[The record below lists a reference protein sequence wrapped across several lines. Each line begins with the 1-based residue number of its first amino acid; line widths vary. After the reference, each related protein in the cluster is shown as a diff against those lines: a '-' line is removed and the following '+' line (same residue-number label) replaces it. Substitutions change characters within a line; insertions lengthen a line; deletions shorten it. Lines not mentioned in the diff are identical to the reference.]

1 MNNFKKLKVGIIVDD
16 VRQPY
21 LINDLYQNSLD
32 SSRYSIE
39 ALIIQKTNK
48 IKKNIFQKIINYIKR
63 KGFNRLVD
71 HFLFDVITKVEI
83 YIIKKKDNF
92 KKSIDD
98 FNRMYILINFIP
110 DELET
115 IEPPII
121 VKKIKNKL

>member
-16 VRQPY
+16 VQQPY

-83 YIIKKKDNF
+83 YFIKQSIIRHWF
-92 KKSIDD
+92 TSIYCL
-98 FNRMYILINFIP
+98 FLVFLYLKAFLQLLN
-110 DELET
+110 
-115 IEPPII
+115 
-121 VKKIKNKL
+121 